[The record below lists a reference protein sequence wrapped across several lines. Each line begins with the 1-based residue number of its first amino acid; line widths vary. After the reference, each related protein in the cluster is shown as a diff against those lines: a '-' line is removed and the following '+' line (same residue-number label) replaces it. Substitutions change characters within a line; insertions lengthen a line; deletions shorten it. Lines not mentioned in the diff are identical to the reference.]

1 MIQFYFLSIVLN
13 LFSGYALILDGDE
26 RTGTPMDGIRELF
39 SDETLRLVLGVLTVS
54 VGFFKLISVV
64 RSDVAI
70 IGDLIPAAAGILSG
84 IALLLEFYRNRSAL
98 PNGPYAR
105 FDLVLAKNRKWI
117 GYGAIV
123 AAFTHFLFP
132 TVLFL

>member
-1 MIQFYFLSIVLN
+1 MVQFYFLSIVLN
-13 LFSGYALILDGDE
+13 LLSGYALILDDDKQAAG
-26 RTGTPMDGIRELF
+26 PLDGIRELF
-39 SDETLRLVLGVLTVS
+39 RGETFRLVIGVFSLA

-70 IGDLIPAAAGILSG
+70 IGDLIPASAGILSG
-84 IALLLEFYRNRSAL
+84 FALLLEFYRNRSAL

-105 FDLVLAKNRKWI
+105 FDLILAKNRKWI

-123 AAFTHFLFP
+123 AALTHFLFP